1 MTIASVFVV
10 RFFQHGKGFVIAA
23 VFILLLAINLAFFIV
38 VKSVQNQMK
47 RDKAAENHLRA
58 IMTPDE
64 SVDIFVMMPRNESVN
79 RMPEPRNYCYDI
91 VFQEINS
98 VYND

>member
-1 MTIASVFVV
+1 MIASVFVF
-10 RFFQHGKGFVIAA
+10 RFIQHGKGFVIAA

-47 RDKAAENHLRA
+47 RDKTAESHLRA

-64 SVDIFVMMPRNESVN
+64 SVDIFEMIPRIESVN
-79 RMPEPRNYCYDI
+79 RLPEHRNYCYGI